1 MKCNTG
7 KKRFLRD
14 AIQYIKDNGPTT
26 AGELHEH
33 LRYTKTGKLLRDSPS
48 RRQAQQILARCKN
61 LESRMVSVI
70 RTDYQNCTYDVNEY
84 FLVGEQ

>member
-48 RRQAQQILARCKN
+48 RRQAQQILARSKM
-61 LESRMVSVI
+61 LDSKLVSVV
-70 RTDYQNCTYDVNEY
+70 RSDFANCTYDVNQY
-84 FLVGEQ
+84 YLVGEQ

>member
-48 RRQAQQILARCKN
+48 RRQAQQILARSHLLDSK
-61 LESRMVSVI
+61 LVSVV
-70 RTDYQNCTYDVNEY
+70 RSDYANCTYDVNEY
-84 FLVGEQ
+84 YLVGEE